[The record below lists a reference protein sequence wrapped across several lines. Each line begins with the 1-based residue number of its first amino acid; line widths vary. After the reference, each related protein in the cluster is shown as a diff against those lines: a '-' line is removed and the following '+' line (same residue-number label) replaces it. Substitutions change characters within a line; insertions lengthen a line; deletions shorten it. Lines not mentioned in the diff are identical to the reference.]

1 MRKNNEAEET
11 LSKNQKTKKNNE
23 KRQNRIRNREI
34 RIVTVFFSLLMV
46 AVMYN
51 ITRFVKVESGQAINN
66 SYNPRQELLI
76 SQNIRGTIY
85 SADMDVLAE
94 TKTTSDGTEYR
105 FYPYQ
110 NLFAHIV
117 GYSTK
122 GKTGIENSEN
132 MNLIYS
138 HSSLSD
144 KIQNE
149 LNEEKNMGDG
159 VITTLDVG
167 LTQVAYDTLGV
178 YSGAIIVTDPK
189 TGKIL
194 TLISKPDFDPN
205 MIMGLW
211 DELVDDDSS
220 TVLLN
225 RATQGLYP
233 PGSTFKIVSAL
244 AYYRAMNG
252 DTSGYSFSCNGSFSK
267 DGAKINCY
275 HGSKHGS
282 ENLTKSF
289 AKSCNSSFA
298 NIGLQ
303 IPADVWQSTCKDL
316 LFDQQLG
323 TSFPYNLSRFPL
335 GDNETTYDIMQT
347 SIGQGKTQVTPM
359 LMNMI
364 TAAVA
369 NGGDCMTPYVV
380 DRIQSSTGS
389 TVKKYNPQKL
399 TSMMTA
405 EEADYLKGLM
415 SEVVKSGTA
424 TKLSGLSYT
433 AAGKTGSAEFNEN
446 KEDSHAWF
454 TGFAPVEDPQ
464 VCVTVIVESAGSGGD
479 YAVPIAKR
487 ILDHYFDTE
496 NSF

>member
-1 MRKNNEAEET
+1 MMK
-11 LSKNQKTKKNNE
+11 SE

-34 RIVTVFFSLLMV
+34 RIVTVFFSLLML
-46 AVMYN
+46 AVMAN
-51 ITRFVKVESGQAINN
+51 VIRFMNQESEEAINN

-76 SQNIRGTIY
+76 SQNIRGSIY
-85 SADMDVLAE
+85 SADMDILAE
-94 TKTTSDGTEYR
+94 TRTLSDGTEYR

-122 GKTGIENSEN
+122 GKTGIEDSEN

-138 HSSLSD
+138 HSSIGD

-149 LNEEKNMGDG
+149 LNEEKNMGDS
-159 VITTLDVG
+159 VVTTLDLG

-178 YSGAIIVTDPK
+178 YSGAIIVTEPK
-189 TGKIL
+189 TGKVL
-194 TLISKPDFDPN
+194 ALVSKPDFDPN
-205 MIMGLW
+205 MIVDLW
-211 DELVDDDSS
+211 DDLVDDDSS

-252 DTSGYSFSCNGSFSK
+252 NTSGYSFSCNGSFSK

-275 HGSKHGS
+275 HGSKHGA
-282 ENLTKSF
+282 EDLKKSF

-298 NIGLQ
+298 NLGLQ
-303 IPADVWQSTCKDL
+303 IPADVWQKTCKDL
-316 LFDQQLG
+316 LFDEKLG

-335 GDNETTYDIMQT
+335 KGDETTYDIMQT
-347 SIGQGKTQVTPM
+347 SIGQGKTQITP
-359 LMNMI
+359 LLLNMI
-364 TAAVA
+364 TSSIA
-369 NGGDCMTPYVV
+369 NDGVCMTPYVV
-380 DRIQSSTGS
+380 DHVQSSTGS
-389 TVKKYNPQKL
+389 IVKKNSPQKEK
-399 TSMMTA
+399 TMMTA
-405 EEADYLKGLM
+405 EEAAYLTDLM
-415 SEVVKSGTA
+415 TEVVKSGTA
-424 TKLSGLSYT
+424 SKLNGASYT
-433 AAGKTGSAEFNEN
+433 AAGKTGSAEYNEN

-454 TGFAPVEDPQ
+454 TGFAPTENPQ
-464 VCVTVIVESAGSGGD
+464 ICVTVIVESAGSGGD

-487 ILDHYFDTE
+487 IFDHYFEEE